1 MHLTDKARPMAKKKR
16 HGAAEIAAKLREA
29 DALSAKGQTQADIAK
44 ALGIS
49 VMTFHRWRKMR
60 EQDLPPSRGEA
71 MRALDQHVAGNPTS
85 ETSSLS
91 RIAQLQLENA
101 RLRKLVTDL
110 LLEKMRLEDDQAE
123 LRVGASKANPPTS
136 AALYRR

>member
-1 MHLTDKARPMAKKKR
+1 MAKKKR
-16 HGAAEIAAKLREA
+16 HGAAEIAAKLMEA
-29 DALSAKGQTQADIAK
+29 DALAAKGQTQAEIAR

-60 EQDLPPSRGEA
+60 EEELPRSHVET
-71 MRALDQHVAGNPTS
+71 MRAPDQALTGGPTS
-85 ETSSLS
+85 EIGSLS

-110 LLEKMRLEDDQAE
+110 LLEKVRLEDDQTE
-123 LRVGASKANPPTS
+123 LAVSVTKSKSANKRGA
-136 AALYRR
+136 L